1 MENKNLPQNED
12 VSVKHYQMGE
22 YLETVALKKANGKA
36 IKTFVSAIL
45 GGVFI
50 AIGGFFATTVS
61 AGAGT
66 TPYGLIKFLTG
77 IAFSLGLIL
86 VIIGGAELFT
96 GTTIISVALANKKI
110 NFWKLIK
117 NWSIVYGGNFCGA
130 ILIAL
135 LIFLGSQYTFGNGA
149 MGMVILNTALIKAHH
164 TFLQSVSLGILANI
178 LVCLAIWLTYST
190 KSIAGKIVAMIMPIA
205 AFVAA
210 GFEHSVANMYFFPIA
225 LLIKNLDP
233 IFAATTK
240 LNLTNLTFSNFVF
253 NNLIPVT
260 IGNIIGGVAVWLS
273 YNWLYKKGK

>member
-36 IKTFVSAIL
+36 IKTFISAIL

-66 TPYGLIKFLTG
+66 MPYGLVRFLMG

-86 VIIGGAELFT
+86 VVIGGAELFT
-96 GTTIISVALANKKI
+96 GTTIVSVALANKKI
-110 NFWKLIK
+110 NFWKLLK

-135 LIFLGSQYTFGNGA
+135 LIFLGNQYTFGNGA
-149 MGMVILNTALIKAHH
+149 MGTAILNTALVKSHH
-164 TFLQSVSLGILANI
+164 TFLHSVSLGILANI

-190 KSIAGKIVAMIMPIA
+190 KSIAGKIMAMIMPIA

-233 IFAATTK
+233 VFVSTTK
-240 LNLTNLTFSNFVF
+240 LNLANLTFSNFVL

-260 IGNIIGGVAVWLS
+260 IGNIIGGMAVWLT
-273 YNWLYKKGK
+273 YNWLYKKEK